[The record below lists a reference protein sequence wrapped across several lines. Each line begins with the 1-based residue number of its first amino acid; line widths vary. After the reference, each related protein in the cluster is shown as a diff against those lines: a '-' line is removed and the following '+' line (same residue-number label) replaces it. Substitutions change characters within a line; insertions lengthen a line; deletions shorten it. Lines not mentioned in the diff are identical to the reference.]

1 MRANTSWGA
10 VMAVRP
16 KRTSTNHEDPAG
28 RGRHRVHVVAVLFL
42 VLVCLCVGTALG
54 LESRQDAHS
63 EARAWLEF
71 NHHVGGLVVLGLAG
85 LTWLELL
92 EIGPAAVKLAWPS
105 CLILIGLY
113 NVIFSDRFAWP
124 IGSSGLLD
132 IPSDPEV
139 LQHKVLAVMALTL
152 GLIELLRRSGRVTH
166 RAWLY
171 LFYGLALLTAG
182 VLLVHDLSAGPHMMH
197 PHSLTVS
204 HILMG
209 LLALLA
215 LVLKVLVDRG
225 WLIGASRHLYP
236 LSLVG
241 LGVQLLLF
249 TESTDTVR

>member
-1 MRANTSWGA
+1 M
-10 VMAVRP
+10 
-16 KRTSTNHEDPAG
+16 
-28 RGRHRVHVVAVLFL
+28 VAVLFL
-42 VLVCLCVGTALG
+42 VLVCSCVGTALG

-113 NVIFSDRFAWP
+113 NVVLSDRFAWP
-124 IGSSGLLD
+124 IGSTGLIETL
-132 IPSDPEV
+132 SHPEMR
-139 LQHKVLAVMALTL
+139 QHKVLAVMVLTL
-152 GLIELLRRSGRVTH
+152 GLLELLRRLGRVTH

-171 LFYGLALLTAG
+171 LFYSLALLTAG
-182 VLLVHDLSAGPHMMH
+182 ILLVHDGAVGPHSH
-197 PHSLTVS
+197 PGGLTVS
-204 HILMG
+204 HVLMG

-225 WLIGASRHLYP
+225 WLIEASRHLYP

-241 LGVQLLLF
+241 LGMQLLLF
-249 TESTDTVR
+249 TESTGLTR